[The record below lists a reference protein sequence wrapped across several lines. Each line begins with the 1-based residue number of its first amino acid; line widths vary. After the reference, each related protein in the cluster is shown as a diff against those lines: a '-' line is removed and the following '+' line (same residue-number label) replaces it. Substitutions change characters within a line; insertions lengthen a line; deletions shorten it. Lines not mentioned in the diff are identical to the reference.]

1 MMLLQKVREKLIY
14 AEVAEERK
22 VYRNHVIPSF
32 QTLPVCAVHL
42 KLSAF
47 KDLQIRQLNIYLSYA
62 TLNVAL

>member
-1 MMLLQKVREKLIY
+1 MQKLQTGKKG
-14 AEVAEERK
+14 
-22 VYRNHVIPSF
+22 RNHVIPSF
-32 QTLPVCAVHL
+32 HTLPVCAVHL